1 MLLSILLLSAGLL
14 ILLWSTRLF
23 VIQAENASR
32 SLRLSPL
39 IIGTTLVAIGTSMPE
54 LAVSVTAAVRGDYG
68 LALGNIIG
76 SNILNILLVFSV
88 GLLSGRIRIGTT
100 KTPRNIFLLLL
111 FTTLFSLQAHSPVS
125 RFPPGLILLLL
136 AVIFTGL
143 EYFWGL
149 AGRKKED
156 RARLQLKHYPRFK
169 WPPLVFSLATI
180 FVAGYIT
187 VIQVENISLLTGL
200 STTFFGLT
208 LTAIATSLPEL
219 VTTLFSQ
226 NDHQDKLTAGNIIGS
241 NIYNLLLIGGLVLL
255 LTPRPFV
262 RILPLTHSVCSQ
274 RPGHTQIFCFDFH
287 LTGPALLIYYLPVI
301 SFPCLNAP
309 SF

>member
-125 RFPPGLILLLL
+125 RFPPGL
-136 AVIFTGL
+136 

-262 RILPLTHSVCSQ
+262 RILPLT
-274 RPGHTQIFCFDFH
+274 DFVF
-287 LTGPALLIYYLPVI
+287 LL
-301 SFPCLNAP
+301 
-309 SF
+309 